1 VTTHE
6 PRSSPIRDV
15 TISVAIATLRRPDI
29 LRGAL
34 ESIVACSPPPDEII
48 IVDGDPDASAE
59 PVAAAYADHGISVV
73 YLRSPAGLARQRN
86 VAVDAAGSD
95 VICFVD
101 DDVVVDAGLFGPIAE
116 TFRDPSV
123 VGATGR
129 VIEEETRSVV
139 GKHSPIRSFLPGGG
153 REGFFTRYGYPH
165 RLVHLEEPKDIG
177 FMHGSLMVARVDV
190 ARLVRFDDS
199 MPGYALAE
207 DEDFSYRVSRI
218 GRIRYEPRARLHHL
232 KTGFRTLD
240 QRAFGRDVVNN
251 RLHLFRKNFPQTR
264 RAKVEFA
271 LFVGL
276 LVAHRLANR
285 EWRGA
290 LGLTEGALQAIGRV
304 RAKQPDPGAVRVT
317 FVSSHARVGGAERY
331 LTELLEALDGSVVG
345 GVIAL
350 ERGPL
355 VEALRSRGHRVT
367 VVPTGRHWYDILA
380 SARVVH
386 AHLRTDPTPAVHANG
401 TKAAMVSAIAS
412 TLLPAKVIWVKHD
425 FSFDGWKTA
434 LLASRMSAIV
444 GVSEAV
450 LRAIPLRSRR
460 KTCVVPNAVRVA
472 ADPDAITGRE
482 RLRSVFSDIGPV
494 EIAGLIGRMHP
505 LKGHHDVL
513 DALAAVKAERPD
525 LRVVFIGGVDPAYP
539 SYAEALMRRAEHLG
553 LNGLVAWLGHR
564 DDVRDLI
571 AGLDVGIVAS
581 WLATGPVEAASLSAL
596 ELLAAGTPVVA
607 YDQGG
612 VPEVVDGCAHLV
624 AAGDARGLGRALVE
638 VLDDEPLR
646 RKMALCGRAV
656 AGRRT
661 VEDVAREM
669 RRIYERTV
677 R

>member
-1 VTTHE
+1 VTTND
-6 PRSSPIRDV
+6 PRSAPIRDV
-15 TISVAIATLRRPDI
+15 TISVAIATLRRPDA

-59 PVAAAYADHGISVV
+59 PVAAAYADHGIPLV

-86 VAVDAAGSD
+86 VAVDAATSD

-101 DDVVVDAGLFGPIAE
+101 DDVIVEPDLFGPIAE
-116 TFRDPSV
+116 AFRDPSC

-139 GKHSPIRSFLPGGG
+139 GKHSSVRRLLPGGG

-165 RLVHLEEPKDIG
+165 RLVHLEEPMDIG
-177 FMHGSLMVARVDV
+177 FMHGSLMATRVDV
-190 ARLVRFDDS
+190 ARRVRFDDS

-207 DEDFSYRVSRI
+207 DEDFSYRVSKI
-218 GRIRYEPRARLHHL
+218 GRIRYEPRARLQHL
-232 KTGFRTLD
+232 KMGFRTLD
-240 QRAFGRDVVNN
+240 QRAFGRDVVRN

-264 RAKVEFA
+264 RAKIEFA

-290 LGLTEGALQAIGRV
+290 LGSAEEALGAIRRI
-304 RAKQPDPGAVRVT
+304 RAKQPDRRAVRVT
-317 FVSSHARVGGAERY
+317 FVSSHARAGGAERY
-331 LTELLEALDGSVVG
+331 LTDLLEALDGSVIG

-350 ERGPL
+350 EPGPL
-355 VEALRSRGHRVT
+355 VEALRSKGHRVT
-367 VVPTGRHWYDILA
+367 VVPTGRLWYDILA
-380 SARVVH
+380 SARVVRS
-386 AHLRTDPTPAVHANG
+386 HLRTDPMPVVHANG
-401 TKAAMVSAIAS
+401 TKAALVSAIAS

-434 LLASRMSAIV
+434 LLATRVSAIV

-450 LRAIPLRSRR
+450 LRAMPAHSRR
-460 KTCVVPNAVRVA
+460 KSYVVANAVALAETDGRV
-472 ADPDAITGRE
+472 GRA
-482 RLRSVFSDIGPV
+482 RLRSAFSDDGPV

-513 DALAAVKAERPD
+513 DALAAVKGERPR
-525 LRVVFIGGVDPAYP
+525 LRVVFIGGVDPAHP
-539 SYAEALMRRAEHLG
+539 SYAEAVMCRAERLG
-553 LNGLVAWLGHR
+553 LDGLVAWLGHR

-581 WLATGPVEAASLSAL
+581 WSATGPVEAASLSAL

-612 VPEVVDGCAHLV
+612 VPEVVDGCARLV
-624 AAGDARGLGRALVE
+624 AAGDARGLGRAIVE
-638 VLDDEPLR
+638 VLDDDPLR
-646 RKMALCGRAV
+646 REMARCGRAV
-656 AGRRT
+656 AARRT
-661 VEDVAREM
+661 VEDVGREM
-669 RRIYERTV
+669 RAIYDRTA